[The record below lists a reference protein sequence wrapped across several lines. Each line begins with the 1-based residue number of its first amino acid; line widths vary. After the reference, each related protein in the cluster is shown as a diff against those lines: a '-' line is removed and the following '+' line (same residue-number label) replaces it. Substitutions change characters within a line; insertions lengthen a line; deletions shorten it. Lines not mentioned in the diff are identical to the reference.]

1 MNLLLINSEN
11 TAFNAISQP
20 GHFVPSSTVS
30 STLEG
35 CTSAQNVCF
44 DDDETQH
51 TVSIPT
57 SLDSGYAK
65 GSVSDASLG
74 DFLSRPQQIH
84 QFTWDVNNDFHS
96 AIDPWRLFLED
107 PAITQKISNYNLLR
121 CDLKVKIVINGNAF
135 YYGDLLASYRPH
147 PDGFTLSSL
156 YDDYLIYQTQRPH
169 VILSPTMSSGG
180 TLSLPYF
187 QPYNW
192 YSVPQ
197 ASWRNV
203 GTLDFDSFM
212 SLRNANAA
220 TAAVTVTV
228 FAWAENVEMSIPT
241 TALPASDVP
250 FEKVT
255 KTDLKSYV
263 PSSTENPSVIS
274 DTATA
279 ISNVAASAAPF
290 LGAPATTVSKI
301 AGGIGKFAKALG
313 FDRVND
319 LTTHTVVEN
328 RFLSNTAS
336 TTIAE
341 HVSKLTLDPHQELS
355 VSSACV
361 GINEPD
367 KLLLADQ
374 AAHPALL
381 FQFPWQSSQAAG
393 SQIAAIRVNPAASTI
408 TASTTVGRNE
418 KGRIIN
424 MTPLCHVS
432 QPFSYWTGSI
442 KYKFVVMASTFHKG
456 RIKVVWDPNPNL
468 DGVSTPSTNTVYSR
482 IIDLSQTKEFT
493 IDVAWGQP
501 KPYLSVSN
509 VVVDTRNNA
518 SGNPNLM
525 YHVGNNSGTTATTYD
540 PKTDNGML
548 YVYVLNELVTPN
560 NMGVGNPIV
569 NVYTYSDDIQF
580 NVPTTDVL
588 EKVAFFPAPGDFYP
602 ASTYVDTLDPD
613 TENSIDTVGGSLPTD
628 ELRTFFGEAPISF
641 RSLLKRSYGLRSY
654 FGHTNTTSADYEQ
667 VLVAATA
674 RMCVFPPY
682 PGFDPTGPDFH
693 IIDGI
698 SHNYSKP
705 SCTLLN
711 WIAPLFCAMRGGFRV
726 KSVSSLNH
734 GGFDSNTDAAQYNY
748 SVERTNPHL
757 PNTDYRNISLTSI
770 NFSDAFSYI
779 TEKAFEGFMLT
790 PGRNQPV
797 LEVEVPFYNNR
808 RFNDPRKLQTND
820 GTPAD
825 EGGYYY
831 VFCKSSAA
839 FSSKGTTDASFYNLN
854 YGSTGPDFSL
864 YWRINTV
871 PIWDNLYQIS

>member
-11 TAFNAISQP
+11 TAFNATSQP

-35 CTSAQNVCF
+35 CTSSQNVCF

-51 TVSIPT
+51 TISIPT
-57 SLDSGYAK
+57 SMDSGYAK
-65 GSVSDASLG
+65 GSVSDATLG
-74 DFLSRPQQIH
+74 DFLSRPQQIR
-84 QFTWDVNNDFHS
+84 QFTWDVNTDLNLS
-96 AIDPWRLFLED
+96 IDPWALFLDD
-107 PAITQKISNYNLLR
+107 PAVTKKISNYNLLR

-135 YYGDLLASYRPH
+135 YYGDLLTSYLPH
-147 PDGFTLSSL
+147 PDGPTALEDERL
-156 YDDYLIYQTQRPH
+156 TYQTQRPH
-169 VILSPTMSSGG
+169 IIVSPTMSAGG
-180 TLSLPYF
+180 TLSLPFF

-192 YSVPQ
+192 YSIPL
-197 ASWRNV
+197 ANWREV
-203 GTLDFDSFM
+203 GTLRFDSFM
-212 SLRNANAA
+212 ALRNANAA
-220 TAAVTVTV
+220 TAPVTITV

-241 TALPASDVP
+241 SVLPGQYSSFVP
-250 FEKVT
+250 VSKAVSRT
-255 KTDLKSYV
+255 YA
-263 PSSTENPSVIS
+263 PSSTENPSIIS

-279 ISNVAASAAPF
+279 ISKVAASAEPF

-328 RFLSNTAS
+328 RFFSNTAS

-361 GINEPD
+361 GIDEPD
-367 KLLLADQ
+367 KLLLSSQ

-381 FQFPWQSSQAAG
+381 FQFPWETTQAAG
-393 SQIAAIRVNPAASTI
+393 SQIAAIRVNPSASTI
-408 TASTTVGRNE
+408 TSSTTVGRNE

-424 MTPLCHVS
+424 MTPLCHAS

-456 RIKVVWDPNPNL
+456 RIKVVWCPDADL
-468 DGVSTPSTNTVYSR
+468 DGVTNPSTNTVYSR

-501 KPYLSVSN
+501 KPYLSCSN
-509 VVVDTRNNA
+509 VITNTRNNA
-518 SGNPNLM
+518 SGYPNLM
-525 YHVGNNSGTTATTYD
+525 YHIGNNSGVTATTYD
-540 PKTDNGML
+540 PQTDNGML
-548 YVYVLNELVTPN
+548 YVYVLNELVNPN
-560 NMGVGNPIV
+560 PTATGSPVV

-580 NVPTTDVL
+580 NVPTTEVF
-588 EKVAFFPAPGDFYP
+588 EKTAFFPAPGDFYS
-602 ASTYVDTLDPD
+602 AATYVDTLDPD
-613 TENSIDTVGGSLPTD
+613 DDNVVDTIGGSLVTD

-641 RSLLKRSYGLRSY
+641 RSLLKRAYGLRSY
-654 FGHTNTTSADYEQ
+654 YGEAQNTSADYEQ
-667 VLVAATA
+667 VLVAATT

-682 PGFDPTGPDFH
+682 PGFDPTGPDSVTF
-693 IIDGI
+693 DGLGR
-698 SHNYSKP
+698 NYSKP
-705 SCTLLN
+705 SCTVLN

-726 KSVSSLNH
+726 KSISSLNH
-734 GGFDSNTDAAQYNY
+734 GGYDSNTDGVQYNY
-748 SVERTNPHL
+748 SIERTNPHL
-757 PNTDYRNISLTSI
+757 PLTDYKNISLTSI

-779 TEKAFEGFMLT
+779 TERAFEGFMLT
-790 PGRNQPV
+790 PGRNQPA

-831 VFCKSSAA
+831 VYGKSTAA
-839 FSSKGTTDASFYNLN
+839 FASKGTTDASYYNVN

-871 PIWDNLYQIS
+871 PIWDSELQIS